1 MQDQKTRRPPRGVAA
16 AHVAAAALAVAGHAA
31 AQEATPETGQAPA
44 RFEVRAFQ
52 VKGNTVLDADT
63 VERAVYPFMG
73 PERTADDIEAAR
85 AALQK
90 VYEDRGYIAVAVYIP
105 EQSVETGILQLEVLE
120 QKIGQV
126 VITGARKPEAV
137 RAQAPSLAEGLT
149 PSLPAF
155 QRDVVAMNQNPTRK
169 VTPELKAGAA
179 PGTLDVALTVEETSA
194 WHGSLELNNYYS
206 ASTSKLRSAL
216 SLRNDN
222 LWGRGD
228 SLALSAQTAPDRTED
243 GTVFSANYMA
253 RLRTGTQLLVSA
265 MHSDS
270 DIAVIGGTNVIGKG
284 DVVGLRLIQ
293 ALGGKDGFYHSLT
306 TGFDWKHFKED
317 VILGSDRAAAPIEY
331 FPVMAAWRGDWMG
344 EDRRADATLTGVF
357 GVRGLGDD
365 RDAFDAKRYNA
376 RPSFFVVKFD
386 GSYERELPKD
396 FIASGRLTAQW
407 TDRPLIANEQFS
419 LGGVNSVRVYRES
432 EAMGDYG
439 LAFQLE
445 LRSPKLLTDWSA
457 VDELRVH
464 GFVDA
469 GYAWIHDRL
478 PGQNDNQGLSSIG
491 VGVNARLFK
500 YLNGAVDVGTPLISM
515 PGRRVGPFTTS
526 FRIWGEF

>member
-1 MQDQKTRRPPRGVAA
+1 MQDQKTRRLLRGVAA
-16 AHVAAAALAVAGHAA
+16 AHILAAALGVAGHAA
-31 AQEATPETGQAPA
+31 AQDAPA

-52 VKGNTVLDADT
+52 VKGNTVLDPDT
-63 VERAVYPFMG
+63 VERTVYPFMG
-73 PERTADDIEAAR
+73 PDRTADDIEAAR

-105 EQSVETGILQLEVLE
+105 EQSVETGILQLEVME
-120 QKIGQV
+120 QKVGQV
-126 VITGARKPEAV
+126 VVTGARNPEAV
-137 RAQAPSLAEGLT
+137 RAQAPSLAEGKT
-149 PSLPAF
+149 PSLPEF
-155 QRDVVAMNQNPTRK
+155 QRNVVALNQNPTRK

-179 PGTLDVALTVEETSA
+179 PGTLDVVLTVEESSA

-206 ASTSKLRSAL
+206 ASTSKLRTAL

-228 SLALSAQTAPDRTED
+228 SLSISAQTAPNRTED
-243 GTVFSANYMA
+243 GTVYSANYMA

-284 DVVGLRLIQ
+284 DVVGLRFIQ
-293 ALGGKDGFYHSLT
+293 ALGGENGFYHSLT
-306 TGFDWKHFKED
+306 AGFDWKNFKED
-317 VILGSDRAAAPIEY
+317 VRQGSDRAAAPIEY
-331 FPVMAAWRGDWMG
+331 FPIVASWRGDWND
-344 EDRRADATLTGVF
+344 DRKRADLTLSGVF
-357 GVRGLGDD
+357 GVRGLGDG

-376 RPSFFVVKFD
+376 RPSFFAVKLD
-386 GSYERELPKD
+386 GSYERPLPKD
-396 FIASGRLTAQW
+396 FIAAGRLTAQW
-407 TDRPLIANEQFS
+407 TDRPLISNEQFS
-419 LGGVNSVRVYRES
+419 LGGVNSVRIYRES

-439 LAFQLE
+439 LALQME
-445 LRSPKLLTDWSA
+445 LRSPKLLSNWSA

-469 GYAWIHDRL
+469 GYAWIYDRL
-478 PGQNDNQGLSSIG
+478 PGQNDNQGLSSVG

-500 YLNGAVDVGTPLISM
+500 YLNGTVDVGTPLIAM
-515 PGRRVGPFTTS
+515 PGRPVGPVSVS